1 MKLADLKRIA
11 IGTKLRNVH
20 SLMGPTPEDKQLR
33 EVAKVQS
40 NGIGFKRPDKD
51 ELSWLYFPKAAH
63 FRDDV
68 DGFTILDED
77 ETIRPESERDKP
89 KPLVIAA
96 QYKFVK
102 E

>member
-11 IGTKLRNVH
+11 IGTKLRVVH
-20 SLMGPTPEDKQLR
+20 CLLGPVAEDKQLR

-40 NGIGFKRPDKD
+40 NAIGFKRPGKD
-51 ELSWLYFPKAAH
+51 ELSWLWFPTADR
-63 FRDDV
+63 FRDDG

-77 ETIRPESERDKP
+77 ESWRPDSEQHKP
-89 KPLVIAA
+89 KPLVIGA